1 MFEDKIDRLR
11 EQIEA
16 LRSDLPY
23 DELDENDVPIEDFS
37 GDLLEDGELEDEV
50 VEAEAV
56 ISELEQ
62 QMLESDDL
70 KDDDAETGSLLLDK
84 TVSNCP
90 HSEAEF
96 YQMMQSWLIDEMRA
110 KNSKEGISESDDV
123 IVRRAAAIIV
133 GATVCGDFQK
143 AEELGK
149 TLFSEYAFKAE
160 ELQQADL
167 YSIGL
172 FHITLEVI
180 ADFEQFPHYFD
191 FHKWISLRKV
201 LWENMI

>member
-23 DELDENDVPIEDFS
+23 DELDEDDVPIEDFS

-62 QMLESDDL
+62 QMLESDDM
-70 KDDDAETGSLLLDK
+70 KGDDSDIGGLPLGK

-90 HSEAEF
+90 RSEAEF
-96 YQMMQSWLIDEMRA
+96 YQMMQSWLIDEMRT
-110 KNSKEGISESDDV
+110 KNSKDGVSESDDTMS
-123 IVRRAAAIIV
+123 RRAAAIIV
-133 GATVCGDFQK
+133 GAKAKGDFPK

-149 TLFSEYAFKAE
+149 TFFSEYAFKAD

-172 FHITLEVI
+172 FHITFEVI
-180 ADFEQFPHYFD
+180 RIYRLIPYDFDLHG
-191 FHKWISLRKV
+191 WINFKKEM
-201 LWENMI
+201 WGNMI

>member
-23 DELDENDVPIEDFS
+23 DELDEDDVPIEDFS
-37 GDLLEDGELEDEV
+37 GELLEDGELEDEV

-70 KDDDAETGSLLLDK
+70 KDDDFETGSLPLGK
-84 TVSNCP
+84 TTGNSP
-90 HSEAEF
+90 RSEAEF
-96 YQMMQSWLIDEMRA
+96 YQMMQSWLIDEMRT
-110 KNSKEGISESDDV
+110 KNSKEGISESDDI

-133 GATVCGDFQK
+133 GAKAKGDFQK
-143 AEELGK
+143 GEELGK
-149 TLFSEYAFKAE
+149 TLFAEYAFKAD

-172 FHITLEVI
+172 FHITFDVI
-180 ADFEQFPHYFD
+180 RTYRLIPYDFDLHG
-191 FHKWISLRKV
+191 WINSRKE
-201 LWENMI
+201 LWGNMI

>member
-1 MFEDKIDRLR
+1 MFEDKIGRLR

-23 DELDENDVPIEDFS
+23 DELDEDDVPIEDFS
-37 GDLLEDGELEDEV
+37 GDFLEDSELEDEV

-70 KDDDAETGSLLLDK
+70 KDDDFETGSLPLGKITYHEPL
-84 TVSNCP
+84 
-90 HSEAEF
+90 SEAEF
-96 YQMMQSWLIDEMRA
+96 HQQLRSWLIDEMLA
-110 KNSKEGISESDDV
+110 KNCKEGVAESDDV
-123 IVRRAAAIIV
+123 MARRAAAIIV